1 MKSLHKSLILGSAT
15 VMLAGCMTTG
25 TENVSADT
33 YKDFDL
39 GPSSL
44 QNKEGLS
51 ADETNLNPENDKK
64 PKQRTSVVKMSSL
77 GSLGDADLSYVSSM
91 PTFADSDKKISVA
104 IDEMTIVNFIH
115 HIFGDVLGLDYAI
128 APDVERKRE
137 KVVLRLQQE
146 VTQEELY
153 KLAAN
158 LLEGNKISVV
168 SKDNILYFQTLD
180 PKIKGNRAVGIGRLT
195 QDVPN
200 VSGDIV
206 QLIPYTYNSANT
218 IQRIA
223 TRLTDA
229 KINVFDEQ
237 KLVVAE
243 GPRAEIMRTI
253 QLIDM
258 VDVPSAKGRDIR
270 FISMAYTNTGEMID
284 LLKEVLQEEGLRV
297 GQNNADVAIVPVARQ
312 NSIIVYSTSA
322 TIGDRVSKWAQTLDK
337 PAAGDKPRYYIFRPK
352 YSKVDNLYSALG
364 AFVTTSGPKP
374 SSRNNGGGSEE
385 NASSAQAGAV
395 SNPKGRVASK
405 VSGLGSLNDSNIQ
418 ISVDEVQNSLLI
430 KATPQEYFE
439 LKELITRL
447 DKLPPQVALD
457 VAIAEFDI
465 SDNFTAGI
473 SKFLFDSNLNE
484 KEGSVVTIQPTKGS
498 ISFSGVFDSMT
509 IDMSLIEEKSKSRVL
524 SRPYLVVQDGESASI
539 TAGKQVPVQTGSTT
553 TDGGTTTTEIQYR
566 STGVTLNV
574 TPTINADGVVS
585 LDIAQ
590 SVTGSEPGPAE
601 LNPIITDRSLK
612 TSVMVGDGQTAILGG
627 LIQNNDSNKGN
638 AVPFLSDIPGLGN
651 LFKAKADT
659 FSRSELV
666 IMITPK
672 IMTSTLDLEEF
683 SDSLRDV
690 FTMKVGQETPQTQV
704 LEITET
710 P

>member
-1 MKSLHKSLILGSAT
+1 M
-15 VMLAGCMTTG
+15 
-25 TENVSADT
+25 
-33 YKDFDL
+33 
-39 GPSSL
+39 
-44 QNKEGLS
+44 
-51 ADETNLNPENDKK
+51 
-64 PKQRTSVVKMSSL
+64 
-77 GSLGDADLSYVSSM
+77 
-91 PTFADSDKKISVA
+91 
-104 IDEMTIVNFIH
+104 
-115 HIFGDVLGLDYAI
+115 
-128 APDVERKRE
+128 
-137 KVVLRLQQE
+137 
-146 VTQEELY
+146 
-153 KLAAN
+153 
-158 LLEGNKISVV
+158 
-168 SKDNILYFQTLD
+168 
-180 PKIKGNRAVGIGRLT
+180 
-195 QDVPN
+195 
-200 VSGDIV
+200 
-206 QLIPYTYNSANT
+206 
-218 IQRIA
+218 
-223 TRLTDA
+223 
-229 KINVFDEQ
+229 
-237 KLVVAE
+237 
-243 GPRAEIMRTI
+243 
-253 QLIDM
+253 
-258 VDVPSAKGRDIR
+258 
-270 FISMAYTNTGEMID
+270 
-284 LLKEVLQEEGLRV
+284 
-297 GQNNADVAIVPVARQ
+297 
-312 NSIIVYSTSA
+312 
-322 TIGDRVSKWAQTLDK
+322 
-337 PAAGDKPRYYIFRPK
+337 
-352 YSKVDNLYSALG
+352 
-364 AFVTTSGPKP
+364 
-374 SSRNNGGGSEE
+374 
-385 NASSAQAGAV
+385 
-395 SNPKGRVASK
+395 
-405 VSGLGSLNDSNIQ
+405 
-418 ISVDEVQNSLLI
+418 QNSLLI